1 MNLREIFQAHDGAL
15 VHKWNHYFEIY
26 ERYFSKY
33 RNREITMLE
42 IGISHGGS
50 LALWKK
56 YFGDGLRLYAIDVN
70 PECKKLE
77 SENVT
82 IFIGSQS
89 DPTFLQTVI
98 DQCPP
103 FDIILDDGGHT
114 MQQQII
120 SFEKLFPQVKND
132 GIYICEDTLTSYLY
146 EYHGGYK
153 KKNSFIEFSK
163 NLIDKLHAWHIP
175 APKKI
180 KVDDYTKT
188 IQSIHFYDCMVVIEK
203 TIPKEAPYTLQK
215 GKKTIA
221 DYREPE
227 LRKHHLF
234 SKIIL
239 KLKTIFK

>member
-98 DQCPP
+98 DECPP

-132 GIYICEDTLTSYLY
+132 GIYICEDTRY
-146 EYHGGYK
+146 
-153 KKNSFIEFSK
+153 SK
-163 NLIDKLHAWHIP
+163 RRRVPVNCPTPRAISSAGSSSP
-175 APKKI
+175 AATTMAA
-180 KVDDYTKT
+180 V
-188 IQSIHFYDCMVVIEK
+188 
-203 TIPKEAPYTLQK
+203 A
-215 GKKTIA
+215 
-221 DYREPE
+221 
-227 LRKHHLF
+227 
-234 SKIIL
+234 
-239 KLKTIFK
+239 